1 MNELQEKILALLVA
15 KFQGVRKDGL
25 QQLAAAIGLQ
35 VASKEEANQVVDKLT
50 ADKVNGFVTEWR
62 RTADAEIKKAN
73 DTYEEGLRRKYD
85 FKEKNTPDP
94 NPAPDPN
101 KPADGGAVTLDAISK
116 LIDSKLKGVQD
127 SITTLNADK
136 VATSRRELFVAKL
149 DEAKVDGRQREM
161 MLRNFDRANTTF
173 ANDDDFNS
181 YLTEVQGDI
190 AALQQEHADSGLQ
203 GHEKPIFG
211 AVNKDGISSG
221 VADYIKARTAE
232 SENKTLTGKEV

>member
-1 MNELQEKILALLVA
+1 M
-15 KFQGVRKDGL
+15 
-25 QQLAAAIGLQ
+25 
-35 VASKEEANQVVDKLT
+35 
-50 ADKVNGFVTEWR
+50 
-62 RTADAEIKKAN
+62 
-73 DTYEEGLRRKYD
+73 
-85 FKEKNTPDP
+85 
-94 NPAPDPN
+94 
-101 KPADGGAVTLDAISK
+101 TLDAISK

>member
-1 MNELQEKILALLVA
+1 M
-15 KFQGVRKDGL
+15 
-25 QQLAAAIGLQ
+25 
-35 VASKEEANQVVDKLT
+35 
-50 ADKVNGFVTEWR
+50 NGFVTEWR

-221 VADYIKARTAE
+221 VADYIKERAE
-232 SENKTLTGKEV
+232 SNNKTLTGKDV

>member
-35 VASKEEANQVVDKLT
+35 VANEEEANQVVDKLT
-50 ADKVNGFVTEWR
+50 ADKVSAFVTDWR
-62 RTADAEIKKAN
+62 RNADAEIKKAN

-85 FKEKNTPDP
+85 FKEKE
-94 NPAPDPN
+94 NPGRAAIPPTETGD
-101 KPADGGAVTLDAISK
+101 AVTLEAISK
-116 LIDSKLKGVQD
+116 LIDDRLKGVQD

-136 VATSRRELFVAKL
+136 AATSRRKLFVAKL
-149 DEAKVDGRQREM
+149 DEAKVEGRQREM
-161 MLRNFDRANTTF
+161 MLRNFDRANSTF
-173 ANDDDFNS
+173 EKDEDFNN

-190 AALQQEHADSGLQ
+190 AALQQERADAGLQ

-221 VADYIKARTAE
+221 VADYIKTQTE
-232 SENKTLTGKEV
+232 SNKPLTGKEV

>member
-35 VASKEEANQVVDKLT
+35 VANEEEANQVVDKLT
-50 ADKVNGFVTEWR
+50 ADKVSAFVTDWR
-62 RTADAEIKKAN
+62 RNADAEIKKAN

-85 FKEKNTPDP
+85 FKEKEKPGSSATQTP
-94 NPAPDPN
+94 PAET
-101 KPADGGAVTLDAISK
+101 GGAVTLEAISK
-116 LIDSKLKGVQD
+116 LIDDKLKGVQD

-136 VATSRRELFVAKL
+136 AATSRRELFVAKL
-149 DEAKVDGRQREM
+149 DESKVEGRQREM
-161 MLRNFDRANTTF
+161 MLRNFDRANSTF
-173 ANDDDFNS
+173 EKDEDFNN

-190 AALQQEHADSGLQ
+190 AALQQERADAGLQ

-221 VADYIKARTAE
+221 VADYIKTQTE
-232 SENKTLTGKEV
+232 SNKPLTGKEV

>member
-35 VASKEEANQVVDKLT
+35 VASEEEANQVVDKLT

-116 LIDSKLKGVQD
+116 LIDSKRKGVESMKPRIQNLKMGD
-127 SITTLNADK
+127 
-136 VATSRRELFVAKL
+136 VAKFCSDL
-149 DEAKVDGRQREM
+149 TKNLFMFITDIDGQVKDRCAKSLLSSCGTSQVIIKRLSDNSHDWVGSIFCEFTHDAEIHEQEAHTILHEAAMNIQYILPEFVD
-161 MLRNFDRANTTF
+161 
-173 ANDDDFNS
+173 
-181 YLTEVQGDI
+181 
-190 AALQQEHADSGLQ
+190 
-203 GHEKPIFG
+203 
-211 AVNKDGISSG
+211 
-221 VADYIKARTAE
+221 
-232 SENKTLTGKEV
+232 

>member
-35 VASKEEANQVVDKLT
+35 VASEEEANQVVDKLT

-94 NPAPDPN
+94 N
-101 KPADGGAVTLDAISK
+101 KPADGVAVTLDAISK

-221 VADYIKARTAE
+221 VADYIKERAE
-232 SENKTLTGKEV
+232 SNNKTLTGKDV

>member
-35 VASKEEANQVVDKLT
+35 VASEEEANQVVDKLT

-101 KPADGGAVTLDAISK
+101 KPADSGAVTLDAISK

-136 VATSRRELFVAKL
+136 VATSRRELFVAEL
-149 DEAKVDGRQREM
+149 DNAKIEGKTRDV
-161 MLRNFDRANTTF
+161 MLKNFDRANTF
-173 ANDDDFNS
+173 ASDEDFNS
-181 YLTEVQGDI
+181 YLTEAKGDI
-190 AALQQEHADSGLQ
+190 AALAQERADAGLQ
-203 GHEKPIFG
+203 GHDKPIFG
-211 AVNKDGISSG
+211 AVNKEGVSSG
-221 VADYIKARTAE
+221 VADYIKAQTESKTA
-232 SENKTLTGKEV
+232 LTGKEV

>member
-35 VASKEEANQVVDKLT
+35 VASEEEANQVVDKLT

-62 RTADAEIKKAN
+62 RTADAEIKKAK

-85 FKEKNTPDP
+85 FKEKNT
-94 NPAPDPN
+94 PDPN

-221 VADYIKARTAE
+221 VADYIKERAK
-232 SENKTLTGKEV
+232 SNNKTLTGKDV